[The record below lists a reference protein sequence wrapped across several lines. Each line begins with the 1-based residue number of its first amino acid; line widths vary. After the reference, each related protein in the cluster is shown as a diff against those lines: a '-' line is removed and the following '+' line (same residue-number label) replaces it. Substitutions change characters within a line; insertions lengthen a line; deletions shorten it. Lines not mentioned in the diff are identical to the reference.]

1 MGQTY
6 EKGSADAVVQ
16 KQKTAACMILD
27 LSVSRQVNLFRPFFE
42 RWNLRFVPTHNPK
55 NRSHLKRPSSPV

>member
-27 LSVSRQVNLFRPFFE
+27 LSVSRQVNLFRPFSE
-42 RWNLRFVPTHNPK
+42 R
-55 NRSHLKRPSSPV
+55 